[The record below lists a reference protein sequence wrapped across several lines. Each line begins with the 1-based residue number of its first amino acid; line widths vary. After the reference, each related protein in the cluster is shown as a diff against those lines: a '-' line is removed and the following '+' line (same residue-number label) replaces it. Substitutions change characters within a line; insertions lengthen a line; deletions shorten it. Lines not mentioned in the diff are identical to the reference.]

1 MSDIQEESIK
11 KIVDDAIT
19 GKIKE
24 YRKIVIAFLSG
35 VGILF
40 IFLIVNGLVS
50 KEALIVKLHDAI
62 FGIDVEEKIQEYLL
76 QEVAV
81 SYNNQFWLGT
91 DGNTNSSNQIFF
103 YATEKQ
109 DVDAIVS
116 LQHIGSGEMHEV
128 FIKLDGLPASIYEG
142 TDDINFQLF
151 PLGSRL
157 KEARTQ
163 FFPTADKN
171 VHFLVFGIKTREITT
186 DDRILVQ
193 VLINVHGGGGLDEKI

>member
-11 KIVDDAIT
+11 KMVDEAIA

-50 KEALIVKLHDAI
+50 QEALIVKLHDAV
-62 FGIDVEEKIQEYLL
+62 FGVDVEKDIQEYLL

-91 DGNTNSSNQIFF
+91 DGNTSSSNQIFF
-103 YATEKQ
+103 YATERQ
-109 DVDAIVS
+109 DVNAIVS

-128 FIKLDGLPASIYEG
+128 FVKLDGLPASIYEG
-142 TDDINFQLF
+142 SDDINFQLF

-157 KEARTQ
+157 EEARAQ
-163 FFPTADKN
+163 FFPTANKN
-171 VHFLVFGIKTREITT
+171 VHFLVFGIKSRDIVT
-186 DDRILVQ
+186 DDKILVQ
-193 VLINVHGGGGLDEKI
+193 VLINVNGGGGIR